1 MTFNKHINEVIKKF
15 FLLTDVPVISF
26 KLNGNE
32 ISSVGYN
39 DKLEKMLYTYNI
51 YEKMMKEVSNN
62 KENTTFTIPGQKNIY
77 YIGCSICP
85 KNFYK
90 GVFILGPC
98 STIKSNDAN
107 IPFKPLKIKQYLIHI
122 LRIIW
127 KEYKNEIGMTFT
139 EFLNK
144 IRIEKKVK
152 NYY

>member
-62 KENTTFTIPGQKNIY
+62 KENTTFTIPGQK
-77 YIGCSICP
+77 
-85 KNFYK
+85 K
-90 GVFILGPC
+90 
-98 STIKSNDAN
+98 
-107 IPFKPLKIKQYLIHI
+107 YL
-122 LRIIW
+122 LYW
-127 KEYKNEIGMTFT
+127 LLY
-139 EFLNK
+139 LS
-144 IRIEKKVK
+144 
-152 NYY
+152 

>member
-1 MTFNKHINEVIKKF
+1 
-15 FLLTDVPVISF
+15 
-26 KLNGNE
+26 
-32 ISSVGYN
+32 
-39 DKLEKMLYTYNI
+39 MLYTYNI

-144 IRIEKKVK
+144 IRIEKSKELLLEDKYSILDIALMVGFNNQ
-152 NYY
+152 NYYNIMFKKITNQTPLEFKRNAHI

>member
-144 IRIEKKVK
+144 IRIEKK
-152 NYY
+152 